1 MCLSKVYIHSNG
13 EPKEVM
19 QEVAY
24 MEAKDDGFLF
34 FNLFGE
40 NIFIKGTLRSVDFI
54 DENSVIL
61 DEVGDLSPEAQRNFL
76 T

>member
-1 MCLSKVYIHSNG
+1 MCLSKVYINSNG
-13 EPKEVM
+13 ESKEVM
-19 QEVAY
+19 REVAY